1 MIVDFNK
8 HPWVHQG
15 NINKVKKL
23 IMDVEEFYKK
33 KIEALERKN
42 KELNAE
48 LKLEDQKRE
57 SLEWHSKLESDELL
71 ETKNN
76 YIQLQKDIIKQ
87 LEHQTEK
94 LGAEL
99 ELENENK
106 RSHVVG
112 LQLQIEE
119 LQEDNNN
126 LVEVIKGLDPTNPI
140 LQHLKL

>member
-1 MIVDFNK
+1 MDFNN

-23 IMDVEEFYKK
+23 IMEVEEFQRIR
-33 KIEALERKN
+33 IEALEKQVVVLENVN
-42 KELNAE
+42 KELKAE
-48 LKLEDQKRE
+48 LK
-57 SLEWHSKLESDELL
+57 
-71 ETKNN
+71 
-76 YIQLQKDIIKQ
+76 
-87 LEHQTEK
+87 
-94 LGAEL
+94 
-99 ELENENK
+99 LENENK

-112 LQLQIEE
+112 LQLQIED